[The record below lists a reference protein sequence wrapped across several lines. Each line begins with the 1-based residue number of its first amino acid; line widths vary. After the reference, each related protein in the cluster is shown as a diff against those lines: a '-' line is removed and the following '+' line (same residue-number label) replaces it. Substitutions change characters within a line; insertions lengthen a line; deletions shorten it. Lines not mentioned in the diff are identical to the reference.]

1 MHTARAA
8 HRANPSDP
16 SLRFPAL
23 SAEYN
28 VAKHVRQ
35 DNTPENAMYL
45 GYLDTRELYPDFGPN
60 TFSAFVDELLAG
72 KAKRLYQDKYD
83 FLRKKAT

>member
-8 HRANPSDP
+8 YIANPLDP

-28 VAKHVRQ
+28 VSKYVRQ
-35 DNTPENAMYL
+35 DNTPENAKYL
-45 GYLDTRELYPDFGPN
+45 GYLDTRELYPDFEPN
-60 TFSAFVDELLAG
+60 TFSDFVDELLAG
-72 KAKRLYQDKYD
+72 RVKKLYQSKFD
-83 FLRKKAT
+83 FLRKQTT

>member
-23 SAEYN
+23 SAEYT
-28 VAKHVRQ
+28 VSKFVRG
-35 DNTPENAMYL
+35 DNTPENAEYL
-45 GYLDTRELYPDFGPN
+45 GYLDTRDLYPDFEPN
-60 TFSAFVDELLAG
+60 TFAAFVDELLAG
-72 KAKRLYQDKYD
+72 GAKRLYQNKYD